1 MRIACLHFAF
11 GLDLAGTSPL
21 LAQRL
26 EVEKTHDVSGKAKR
40 GYLPDVTQTYVMMA
54 PVALNAD
61 KDADKDADDSQFGAA
76 ADAAVMLAHLKGA
89 GKLGAGKLKDAH
101 QAIDYEYLRVSARGE
116 VKDKLPV
123 KSPNSGWQVAG
134 FVPLTG
140 GGVLAH
146 GPAIDNQKKYRADMP
161 AGDDF
166 KGKQVVFFRRKQVGQ
181 DPVVRA
187 DVAGISRAGI
197 LVGR

>member
-1 MRIACLHFAF
+1 MRIAYLHFTF
-11 GLDLAGTSPL
+11 SLDLTGTSPL

-26 EVEKTHDVSGKAKR
+26 EVEKTHDVTGKAKR

-61 KDADKDADDSQFGAA
+61 KDADDSQFGAA
-76 ADAAVMLAHLKGA
+76 PDAAVMLAYPK
-89 GKLGAGKLKDAH
+89 GAGKLKDAH
-101 QAIDYEYLRVSARGE
+101 HAIDYEYLRVSAQDE

-123 KSPNSGWQVAG
+123 KSPNSGWQVAD
-134 FVPLTG
+134 FVPLTD

-146 GPAIDNQKKYRADMP
+146 GPAIDSQKKYRADMP

-187 DVAGISRAGI
+187 DAAGISRAGI
-197 LVGR
+197 LAGR